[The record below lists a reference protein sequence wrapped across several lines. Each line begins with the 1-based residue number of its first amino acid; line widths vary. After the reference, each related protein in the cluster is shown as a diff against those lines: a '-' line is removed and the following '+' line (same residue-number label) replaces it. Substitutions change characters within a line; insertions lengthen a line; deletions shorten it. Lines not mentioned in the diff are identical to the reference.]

1 MASEVPPAS
10 AEQLKAL
17 LTQYDK
23 RLRKRLMIW
32 GAVAATSLVVAV
44 GVSLVAGGN
53 RAQTASSGGVAM
65 PNIPMAAAPLPPE
78 ELQAF
83 KQASEAF
90 KRATDQTTAK
100 LASVERNT
108 VAARA
113 ETKRLADQVSKL
125 TADSF
130 RFTGRLANIEKQID
144 GITGSITKVA
154 QKAAVDAVA
163 KAMPK
168 KPASSAFESPAPSIG
183 RPATAPPKLP
193 KISQVLPPTLATP
206 DDALTTGAIKSPGP
220 TVKPDTESGSDA
232 MARAALKAAHL
243 RMAKPAQDTGELK
256 AEVGVQ
262 PKNGAIEKRWPGA
275 VAPNA
280 DGKIAA
286 KSAMKPTMKPMAAQA
301 GKAAKPPTKVA
312 SIAPRRRH
320 YVTRYHSSSR
330 TSYGVDLGG
339 AASVTVAK
347 AQWAALKANFG
358 PILIGMR
365 PVAVRNHR
373 FLTTGSFRLV
383 AGRVRS
389 WAAAKRVCAL
399 MARQQFACEPVK
411 FEGDKVIW
419 K

>member
-1 MASEVPPAS
+1 M
-10 AEQLKAL
+10 
-17 LTQYDK
+17 
-23 RLRKRLMIW
+23 RKRLMIW
-32 GAVAATSLVVAV
+32 GAVAAMSLVVAV

-53 RAQTASSGGVAM
+53 RTQTASSGDVAM
-65 PNIPMAAAPLPPE
+65 PDIPMAAAPLPPE
-78 ELQAF
+78 EFQAF
-83 KQASEAF
+83 KQASESF

-130 RFTGRLANIEKQID
+130 RFTGRLSNIEKQID

-168 KPASSAFESPAPSIG
+168 KPGSSAFESPAPTIG
-183 RPATAPPKLP
+183 RPATAPPKLSLLVPTAP
-193 KISQVLPPTLATP
+193 KGAADTITTAAIKTPAGDAKPDVTSGSEAMAEAAVTTP
-206 DDALTTGAIKSPGP
+206 DKSASRK
-220 TVKPDTESGSDA
+220 TAE
-232 MARAALKAAHL
+232 RA
-243 RMAKPAQDTGELK
+243 PPSGELT
-256 AEVGVQ
+256 ASVGIQ
-262 PKNGAIEKRWPGA
+262 PKKGAIERRPHTALTPAAIAKAMADKALANKRM
-275 VAPNA
+275 VEK
-280 DGKIAA
+280 D
-286 KSAMKPTMKPMAAQA
+286 MAR
-301 GKAAKPPTKVA
+301 GKAPAAKVA
-312 SIAPRRRH
+312 SVEPARHRPARH
-320 YVTRYHSSSR
+320 YSVSSR

-339 AASVTVAK
+339 ATSVTVAK

-373 FLTTGSFRLV
+373 FLTSGSFRLV
-383 AGRVRS
+383 AGHVRS

-419 K
+419 Q